1 MTRHIRTVVGLVV
14 LLGSAC
20 CWNPVR
26 AVETVPDA
34 ASAVAAG
41 RVDEYLVSAR
51 AFLGAH
57 ATGPRAARVALD
69 ALMVAS
75 THRKTAAVTEF
86 KATLV
91 MDHGQ
96 TLAGRFALSQFVDGK
111 GCREFLDKLITQKIA
126 SLRPPTAQKYVS
138 AVRRAA
144 GFWGPEV
151 LAGDGFLLKTAL
163 AADRAGD
170 KAVRLQCLSRLK
182 RDKPAVTRV
191 AKLAFDPEIDE
202 IKKIVGLQELS
213 ADVPVATDLVSHFL
227 GRLSEAG
234 RARPEIL
241 RVSGKNLLSDSHFA
255 EARDVLRQ
263 LIKAVPDDGQA
274 VVWSAWT
281 EAVVGDGVEVGAAV
295 SSLRSFARK
304 HEKSEWAETATIL
317 AGAVA
322 GHRRRLSTVV
332 DEFGTVL
339 ADWRKAPPQ
348 LIKVKLVHALENGSK
363 LDAFASFDAT
373 AKQFEATAVRNG
385 GVVVA
390 IRSAPMGSRL
400 FFAEDPVIYRL
411 NGKAIFPQPR
421 FSITRDAEGTFQG
434 LVQLTTS
441 DKPTAMQDLTG
452 MITSSPWLS
461 SGKKLAEVVNHLV
474 IKKGWYPAEAVHRE
488 GELRLRLLRP
498 RVGRPGFHET
508 TIQLDRRRQR
518 MTVRLNRF
526 DITIAYGDTKATE
539 WLAGPDWP
547 DVPSKTTADASMVFR
562 LLGAVSN
569 LLSDDVSRTATRPS
583 PGVTR

>member
-1 MTRHIRTVVGLVV
+1 MTRHNRSVVSLV
-14 LLGSAC
+14 LFLGGVC
-20 CWNPVR
+20 CWNPAS
-26 AVETVPDA
+26 AVETVPDPEP
-34 ASAVAAG
+34 AVAAG

-51 AFLGAH
+51 AYLATH
-57 ATGPRAARVALD
+57 ANGDRAARVALD

-75 THRKTAAVTEF
+75 THRKAAAVTEF
-86 KATLV
+86 KAILV
-91 MDHGQ
+91 MDHGK

-111 GCREFLDKLITQKIA
+111 GCREFLDGIISKNVG
-126 SLRPPTAQKYVS
+126 SLRLPMARKYIS
-138 AVRRAA
+138 GVRRAA
-144 GFWGPEV
+144 EFWGPEV
-151 LAGDGFLLKTAL
+151 LSDDGFLLKTAL
-163 AADRAGD
+163 AADVAGD

-182 RDKPAVTRV
+182 RDKPAVARV
-191 AKLAFDPEIDE
+191 AKLAFDPEIDA
-202 IKKIVGLQELS
+202 IKKIVGLQKLS
-213 ADVPVATDLVSHFL
+213 ADVPVATDLVTHFL
-227 GRLSEAG
+227 GRLPEAS

-241 RVSGKNLLSDSHFA
+241 RVSGNNLLSDNRFD

-263 LIKAVPDDGQA
+263 LVKAVPDDGQA

-281 EAVVGDGVEVGAAV
+281 EAIVGDGVEVGTAV

-304 HEKSEWAETATIL
+304 HEKSEWADTATRL

-322 GHRRRLSTVV
+322 GHRQRLSTVV
-332 DEFGTVL
+332 DEFGAVL

-348 LIKVKLVHALENGSK
+348 LVKLQLVHSLDNGSK
-363 LDAFASFDAT
+363 LDGFVSFDVA

-385 GVVVA
+385 GVAVA

-411 NGKAIFPQPR
+411 KGKAIFPQPR
-421 FSITRDAEGTFQG
+421 FSITRDVDGSFKG

-441 DKPTAMQDLTG
+441 NKPTAMQDLTG
-452 MITSSPWLS
+452 MITSSEWLS
-461 SGKKLAEVVNHLV
+461 SRKKLAEVVNHLV
-474 IKKGWYPAEAVHRE
+474 IKKGWYPSEAVYRE

-498 RVGRPGFHET
+498 RIGRPGFHET

-526 DITIAYGDTKATE
+526 DVTIAYGNTKATE

-547 DVPSKTTADASMVFR
+547 DVPEKTTADASMIFR
-562 LLGAVSN
+562 LVGAASN